1 MRPHPRRARTDARSP
16 RAWGTS
22 DRNGMIGNQ
31 ENLVWQYEWAGT
43 QLVNKRVLV
52 HPDEYDTP
60 NRQLGT
66 IILPPDPVSILN
78 ARPEP
83 YYVEEQTMRLT
94 QSGQVRIQMD
104 GQIRLES
111 NLQNTPA
118 GVPLVFVPVDHSGF
132 VPPPPPPPPPSI
144 PGEAFQ
150 SQNYGNPPQF
160 TIFGFRG

>member
-31 ENLVWQYEWAGT
+31 ENLVWQYEWGGT
-43 QLVNKRVLV
+43 QLYNKKILV

-60 NRQLGT
+60 QRQLGT

-83 YYVEEQTMRLT
+83 YYVEEQTMRL
-94 QSGQVRIQMD
+94 QMD
-104 GQIRLES
+104 GQVRKQMDGQVRLES
-111 NLQNTPA
+111 NLQNTA
-118 GVPLVFVPVDHSGF
+118 KVYVTESAAEDYVIEND
-132 VPPPPPPPPPSI
+132 PSI
-144 PGEAFQ
+144 P
-150 SQNYGNPPQF
+150 YGVVPPLSF
-160 TIFGFRG
+160 TPT